1 MLEGASELQE
11 EGTKKKRKS
20 GSGKSLPAQA
30 VEVGHHSELTG
41 HTDAATSVIWMEP
54 ETLHSGSMDHS
65 VSSSSI
71 HKQCNIFWVCVVSQF
86 TKMLANGLLLF
97 VTSMAFCCL

>member
-1 MLEGASELQE
+1 MHMSLALYQTFCESSSQTQPKLVNHCIGTGDSVLEGASELQE

-20 GSGKSLPAQA
+20 GSGNSLLAQA

-65 VSSSSI
+65 VSASSR
-71 HKQCNIFWVCVVSQF
+71 H
-86 TKMLANGLLLF
+86 
-97 VTSMAFCCL
+97 